1 MLKKIVDLRIPVII
15 DGDGLWHLVNQPST
29 LAGYPRAVITPN
41 TVELNYLYNT
51 FCGPQAQAQ
60 SQVRLDQAKMCEELS
75 VALGRILVVSKGP
88 VDRITSGHSSLEC
101 NTRGSARYQ
110 SSSLSS
116 SHLSLSLLTVNAG
129 DVTARATSWQE

>member
-1 MLKKIVDLRIPVII
+1 MLKKIVDLSIPVIM

-29 LAGYPRAVITPN
+29 LAGYRRAVITPN
-41 TVELNYLYNT
+41 TVELTYLYNT
-51 FCGPQAQAQ
+51 FCGPHQ
-60 SQVRLDQAKMCEELS
+60 SQLDQTKMCEEVS
-75 VALGRILVVSKGP
+75 AALGRILVVSKGP

-116 SHLSLSLLTVNAG
+116 SQLSLLLLTVNAG